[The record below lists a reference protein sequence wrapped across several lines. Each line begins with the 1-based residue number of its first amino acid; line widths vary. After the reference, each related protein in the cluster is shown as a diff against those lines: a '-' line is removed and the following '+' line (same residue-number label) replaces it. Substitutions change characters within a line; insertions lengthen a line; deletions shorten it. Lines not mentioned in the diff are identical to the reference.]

1 MHNAD
6 QLSDWCLSY
15 LAQSYN
21 QICRKYPKVLR
32 NLYPENQA
40 WLNVHRWPP
49 IWLGIYFLA
58 SQILQ
63 FKSEFSILGI

>member
-49 IWLGIYFLA
+49 IW
-58 SQILQ
+58 
-63 FKSEFSILGI
+63 